1 MAARASAAVYD
12 EPRTRSRS
20 DIYTGMLVISLLA
33 MIAGCVL
40 LYLDYDQYSS
50 AKPPALPAAPS
61 VSPAAAAPAGGAV
74 PAGGPQVVPAGG
86 GGVPAGR
93 GGATPPAGQ

>member
-1 MAARASAAVYD
+1 MARSRAAAKPV
-12 EPRTRSRS
+12 RAKSRS

-50 AKPPALPAAPS
+50 SKPPPLPSAPTVTAQGGGAAGGGDVVP
-61 VSPAAAAPAGGAV
+61 PAGG
-74 PAGGPQVVPAGG
+74 
-86 GGVPAGR
+86 R
-93 GGATPPAGQ
+93 GGQTPPGS